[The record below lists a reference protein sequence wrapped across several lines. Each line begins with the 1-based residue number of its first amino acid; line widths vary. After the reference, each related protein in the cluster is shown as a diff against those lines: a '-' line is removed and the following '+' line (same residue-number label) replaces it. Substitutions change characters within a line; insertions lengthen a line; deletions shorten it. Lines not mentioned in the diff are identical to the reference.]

1 MASVPTG
8 SDPLPQKEPR
18 CTCTTVPRD
27 SASSRTRT
35 GLRMH
40 INAHRNE
47 ARHESPKRA
56 TPFGGKLN
64 LKLSFATRRKMK
76 VLVASCRRVVDA
88 LLHNGSRQSE
98 VDESCRGRSACE
110 AAASCEGSS
119 VPNT

>member
-64 LKLSFATRRKMK
+64 LKLSIRHPAQNEGLGCVLSPRRRRIAPQWFAT
-76 VLVASCRRVVDA
+76 V
-88 LLHNGSRQSE
+88 GSR
-98 VDESCRGRSACE
+98 
-110 AAASCEGSS
+110 
-119 VPNT
+119 